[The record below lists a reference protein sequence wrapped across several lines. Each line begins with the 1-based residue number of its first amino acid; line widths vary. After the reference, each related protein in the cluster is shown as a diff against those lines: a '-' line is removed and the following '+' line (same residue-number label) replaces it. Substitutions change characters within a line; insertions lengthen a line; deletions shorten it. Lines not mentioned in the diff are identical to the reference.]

1 MMIDETEPIDL
12 RVEVEEDPPRGRFK
26 LVDQSGAVLG
36 EMRFTREGNDLI
48 VIEHTEVDRSL
59 RGKQGGRRFF
69 EGMVEWA
76 RETGTRIRSECP
88 FTTSMFDREPSSRD
102 VLA

>member
-1 MMIDETEPIDL
+1 MVDETKPIDL

-26 LVDQSGAVLG
+26 LIDQSGAALG
-36 EMRFTREGNDLI
+36 EMRFRREGDDLI
-48 VIEHTEVDRSL
+48 VIEHTEVDPSL

-69 EGMVEWA
+69 EGMVGWA
-76 RETGTRIRSECP
+76 RETGTRIRSECR
-88 FTTSMFDREPSSRD
+88 FTTSMFDRDPSSRD